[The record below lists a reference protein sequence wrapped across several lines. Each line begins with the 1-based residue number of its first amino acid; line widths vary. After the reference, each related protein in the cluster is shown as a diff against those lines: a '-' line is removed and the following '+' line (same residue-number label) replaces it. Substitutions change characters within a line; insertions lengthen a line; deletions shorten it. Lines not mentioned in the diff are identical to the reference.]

1 VFASHA
7 REQFLEL
14 ARRDDPEID
23 VLRGALL
30 IAQEEYPQ
38 FWVEDAEEQ
47 VEAMAEKLAH
57 LVDAASGLHNIVYA
71 ANHLFFEQLGFKGH
85 RSAQDQPDAFL
96 MNRVLE
102 EHRGSV
108 LLLSILYQQIVRRGT
123 GIDLEAVDFPG
134 HVLLASEGGS
144 GALYLDI
151 ADGGRLLLADE
162 LEAEILRP
170 QGIRRPWSDD
180 FLRHL
185 GPRGIL
191 ARLLTELKLIY
202 ARRRDVLRTLK
213 VVERIVL
220 LRPESAEE
228 RRDRGIL
235 YSLSGHRM
243 AAIADLEDYLTM
255 RPEAADAEQ
264 VRRRLEKL
272 LRRGLS
278 S

>member
-1 VFASHA
+1 
-7 REQFLEL
+7 
-14 ARRDDPEID
+14 
-23 VLRGALL
+23 
-30 IAQEEYPQ
+30 
-38 FWVEDAEEQ
+38 
-47 VEAMAEKLAH
+47 M
-57 LVDAASGLHNIVYA
+57 
-71 ANHLFFEQLGFKGH
+71 
-85 RSAQDQPDAFL
+85 
-96 MNRVLE
+96 
-102 EHRGSV
+102 
-108 LLLSILYQQIVRRGT
+108 
-123 GIDLEAVDFPG
+123 
-134 HVLLASEGGS
+134 
-144 GALYLDI
+144 
-151 ADGGRLLLADE
+151 
-162 LEAEILRP
+162 
-170 QGIRRPWSDD
+170 
-180 FLRHL
+180 
-185 GPRGIL
+185 
-191 ARLLTELKLIY
+191 TELKLIY